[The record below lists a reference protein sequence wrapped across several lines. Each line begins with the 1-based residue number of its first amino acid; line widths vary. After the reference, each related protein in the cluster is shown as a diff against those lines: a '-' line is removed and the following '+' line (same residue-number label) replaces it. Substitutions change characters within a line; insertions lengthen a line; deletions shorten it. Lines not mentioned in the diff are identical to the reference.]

1 MTHNLLF
8 YPSTLPGEPLERYCV
23 EGMTLHEWM
32 QKNVTGYSASSEHP
46 ISAMVN
52 GVVVD
57 PEHWDDV
64 VFGRDTLVEIRPQ
77 PQGIETIIYAVV
89 AAVVAVAAS
98 ILLKPDIPTQANKS
112 SGRGSKLLE
121 ANASGNQVALGDVI
135 PEIAGR
141 RKRFPDYLN
150 SPRRVFDSTRT
161 RQTMRMLLSVGRG
174 EYEILPEDIFI
185 GNTPFNSLGSAISY
199 EVFPPGALV
208 SGNSAHQNWFNV
220 PEVGPAVG
228 SSGIPLQSSRDAAIS
243 WGGELSFAGNT
254 ITSTSG
260 DTPDGWSSG
269 LSVYIELRQSV
280 SIVDGGGDNADVI
293 TGAFRWLGL
302 REGDTFTID
311 IYPDSYLRVA
321 TLDPGTGPDDDVVTL
336 RVLVGLNWVPANN
349 FNPGNEN
356 WIISPD
362 RRPSYL
368 ITEAIP
374 NGFEFQGRVGSSN
387 IVDWPGFP
395 TTTTSNATVEA
406 EVSEG
411 EGVWT
416 LPFAVCPKGEVTE
429 SIEWDVF
436 APQGLVESGES
447 SGNRYPITRTV
458 QMRYREVGS
467 AAWEG
472 VVSRDI
478 SGETRDQL
486 GWTFSQSL
494 PRPMRAEVQVR
505 RLTSSSDNVLIQD
518 SLEFYG
524 LRSRLPAP
532 NRYEGV
538 TTLAVT
544 ITGSDQI
551 SSRTD
556 NQINVIC
563 TRKIPV
569 RSNGSWTHPQVTR
582 DIAPWFAYIAKDA
595 GYSDDDL
602 DLDELDRLDAI
613 WKSRGDTFDY
623 IEADDS
629 TVKEALVRAL
639 RAGMAE
645 ATIRDGLLTPVRDG
659 PRTQVEHV
667 YSAQN
672 FIEEFT
678 YDISMPHPTD
688 TDGIDVEYV
697 DSENWTEAEVKCR
710 LPGDNGFKTEKVRL
724 DGVTSREQAYQI
736 GMRERRKIKYRRS
749 SYRFATELDAL
760 NSHYMGYNAIISD
773 VPGQGQSMLC
783 DGVQVVDAN
792 RVTVQVTEPLD
803 WSADEPHVVAWRR
816 PDGTMSG
823 PYQAIEGSHEFE
835 VTMFSSD
842 GVEPPVVDVHME
854 WPHVYFG
861 PESTWKHA
869 VLITSIE
876 PQGFESVS
884 VQAVNYDDRVYLD
897 DDSQPPPA

>member
-8 YPSTLPGEPLERYCV
+8 YPSTLPGEPLESYHV

-32 QKNVTGYSASSEHP
+32 QKNVTGYSADAEHP
-46 ISAMVN
+46 ISATVN

-64 VFGRDTLVEIRPQ
+64 VFGRDTLVELRPQ

-89 AAVVAVAAS
+89 AAVVAIAAS
-98 ILLKPDIPTQANKS
+98 ILLKPDIPSQSNKS

-150 SPRRVFDSTRT
+150 APRRRFQDDDPKTQSLD
-161 RQTMRMLLSVGRG
+161 LLLCIGQG
-174 EYEILPEDIFI
+174 EYDIHDEDIYI
-185 GNTPFNSLGSAISY
+185 GNTPVNRLLGAVDYQVYSPGQLINHRARFNWYNA
-199 EVFPPGALV
+199 
-208 SGNSAHQNWFNV
+208 
-220 PEVGPAVG
+220 PEVGPSVG
-228 SSGIPLQSSRDAAIS
+228 AAGIKLGSTNREADNTWPGTLTFSGFDVTSSETPQGWGEGTICLIEIPQQIDV
-243 WGGELSFAGNT
+243 T
-254 ITSTSG
+254 DDPSG
-260 DTPDGWSSG
+260 DQLFGDFGFLDLEVG
-269 LSVYIELRQSV
+269 GQAFA
-280 SIVDGGGDNADVI
+280 IVE
-293 TGAFRWLGL
+293 
-302 REGDTFTID
+302 REGYDPV
-311 IYPDSYLRVA
+311 YQVASY
-321 TLDPGTGPDDDVVTL
+321 TPGTGGNPDVMTINRLGVPVTDMVSGTYTMVIL
-336 RVLVGLNWVPANN
+336 THEFLVDGLVPGGFSFQLMNN
-349 FNPGNEN
+349 GVIVPG
-356 WIISPD
+356 W
-362 RRPSYL
+362 
-368 ITEAIP
+368 T
-374 NGFEFQGRVGSSN
+374 
-387 IVDWPGFP
+387 GFP
-395 TTTTSNATVEA
+395 SVTTSNARVEVA
-406 EVSEG
+406 EQQFS
-411 EGVWT
+411 GVWS
-416 LPFAVCPKGEVTE
+416 LPITACPAGEVT
-429 SIEWDVF
+429 SRIEWDIF
-436 APQGLVESGES
+436 APNGIGHLNNDGDIDSRTRGVEIQYRPVGTSSWISG
-447 SGNRYPITRTV
+447 GTRNIT
-458 QMRYREVGS
+458 G
-467 AAWEG
+467 G
-472 VVSRDI
+472 SRDQMGWSYTLNLPYPMRPEI
-478 SGETRDQL
+478 RVRRTEAESNDTRDFDALQ
-486 GWTFSQSL
+486 W
-494 PRPMRAEVQVR
+494 
-505 RLTSSSDNVLIQD
+505 
-518 SLEFYG
+518 YG
-524 LRSRLPAP
+524 LKARIDNAP
-532 NRYEGV
+532 DSYDGV
-538 TTLAVT
+538 TVIAMTM
-544 ITGSDQI
+544 TGSDKIASATESQVNCI
-551 SSRTD
+551 P
-556 NQINVIC
+556 
-563 TRKIPV
+563 TRKLPV
-569 RSNGSWTHPQVTR
+569 RQNGQWTPPQVTR

-595 GYSDDDL
+595 GYSDNDL
-602 DLDELDRLDAI
+602 DLDEMDRLDAI
-613 WKSRGDTFDY
+613 WKARGDTFDY

-629 TVKEALVRAL
+629 TVKEALVRVL
-639 RAGMAE
+639 RAGMGE

-783 DGVQVVDAN
+783 DGVQDIGSN
-792 RVTVQVTEPLD
+792 RVTVQVTEPLN

-816 PDGTMSG
+816 PDGTMAG

-835 VTMFSSD
+835 VTMFSND
-842 GVEPPVVDVHME
+842 GVEPPVVDIHME